1 MIWDGF
7 WHEGKYIWKLSM
19 CFFNFIMSTSLD
31 LNSIAIVQHLRQDG
45 VNHEDCRVN
54 QQKFMILSNFFTLW
68 AKISPLAPTSLIFRH
83 ANNFWRHLR
92 CSIRP
97 SGNNLCVACTIYNPK
112 PHQDSMVE
120 CIPQDIHENQ
130 SKSTE
135 IVVLSRFF
143 TFWAKILPLTYTSW
157 IFLWC

>member
-1 MIWDGF
+1 
-7 WHEGKYIWKLSM
+7 M

-83 ANNFWRHLR
+83 ANNFWKHLR

-97 SGNNLCVACTIYNPK
+97 SGNNLCVACTIHNPK
-112 PHQDSMVE
+112 PS
-120 CIPQDIHENQ
+120 
-130 SKSTE
+130 
-135 IVVLSRFF
+135 SRFYGRMHSSGYP
-143 TFWAKILPLTYTSW
+143 WKSIKIIGNRGFEQIFHILSKNIATDVHVLNFLVMLTN
-157 IFLWC
+157 FERL

>member
-1 MIWDGF
+1 M
-7 WHEGKYIWKLSM
+7 HLKAKHV
-19 CFFNFIMSTSLD
+19 FFQFIMSTSLD
-31 LNSIAIVQHLRQDG
+31 LNSKAIVRHLKQDG

-83 ANNFWRHLR
+83 ANNFWRYLR

-112 PHQDSMVE
+112 PS
-120 CIPQDIHENQ
+120 
-130 SKSTE
+130 
-135 IVVLSRFF
+135 SRFYGRMHSSGYP
-143 TFWAKILPLTYTSW
+143 WKSIKINGNRGFEQIFHILSKNIATDVHVLNFLVMLTN
-157 IFLWC
+157 FERL